1 MSAQLSFVSVLLF
14 IGNIHAFI
22 PRVAN
27 LNSLHTV
34 LSTSVPRFSISL
46 NAWGV
51 QKLGQ
56 SVINRNT
63 TSQVVIQDE
72 ESVLRFRPSVGSG
85 ADERLLTLD
94 PLADVEEGFATL
106 SNIEMGFK
114 KYDLLL
120 NLKSAQPL
128 GYKLDMIGTAIGA
141 DDLLPSSLMAT
152 SAPRMSKPAGAG
164 LLKDWAMEI

>member
-1 MSAQLSFVSVLLF
+1 MSVQLSFVSALLM
-14 IGNIHAFI
+14 IGNIYAYI

-34 LSTSVPRFSISL
+34 LSTSVPRFSLSL

-63 TSQVVIQDE
+63 TSQVVIPDE

-85 ADERLLTLD
+85 ADERLSTLD
-94 PLADVEEGFATL
+94 PFADAEEGFATL
-106 SNIEMGFK
+106 SNIEIGFK

-128 GYKLDMIGTAIGA
+128 GYKLDMIGTAMGA
-141 DDLLPSSLMAT
+141 DDLLPSSLM
-152 SAPRMSKPAGAG
+152 SNNVLRVSKPTGAG

>member
-1 MSAQLSFVSVLLF
+1 MT
-14 IGNIHAFI
+14 GNVYAFI

-27 LNSLHTV
+27 LNALHSV
-34 LSTSVPRFSISL
+34 LSTSVPRFSLSL

-63 TSQVVIQDE
+63 TSQIVIQDE

-85 ADERLLTLD
+85 VDERLPTLD
-94 PLADVEEGFATL
+94 PMGDAEEGFATL

-114 KYDLLL
+114 KYDLLM
-120 NLKSAQPL
+120 NLKSSQSV
-128 GYKLDMIGTAIGA
+128 GYKLDMIGAAMGA
-141 DDLLPSSLMAT
+141 DDLLPSSLMSTAV
-152 SAPRMSKPAGAG
+152 PRMPKPAGAG

>member
-1 MSAQLSFVSVLLF
+1 MSTFQLTVVSALVMGNVFAFV
-14 IGNIHAFI
+14 

-27 LNSLHTV
+27 LHHV
-34 LSTSVPRFSISL
+34 LSTSVPRFTLSL

-63 TSQVVIQDE
+63 TSQIVIQDE

-85 ADERLLTLD
+85 ADERLSTLD
-94 PLADVEEGFATL
+94 PLVEAEEGFATL

-114 KYDLLL
+114 KYDLLM
-120 NLKSAQPL
+120 NLKSSQPI
-128 GYKLDMIGTAIGA
+128 GYKLDMIGMAMGA
-141 DDLLPSSLMAT
+141 DDLLPSSLMA
-152 SAPRMSKPAGAG
+152 SSVPRMSKPTGAG
-164 LLKDWAMEI
+164 LLKDWAMEF